1 MRFSPNPN
9 NCRPIIHTVDE
20 IDSSL
25 IGLYEFV
32 DPMLPQKPY
41 FILSHVDDVER
52 IVESLSTVIYPLR
65 LTYHTEGNITHVVLT
80 DVYCIDGIQAQE
92 FYNKILRMVPA
103 DDLIHLFDIRSN
115 SRLYGRYIRL
125 FDLDSSITGT
135 TGCLMIPDDDI
146 TTIRTIYD
154 YIMYYMPTYDLKW
167 LLPSYLTL
175 HSNSP

>member
-9 NCRPIIHTVDE
+9 NFRPIIRSVDE
-20 IDSSL
+20 IDNTL
-25 IGLYEFV
+25 VGWYEFV

-41 FILSHVDDVER
+41 FILSHVDNVDR
-52 IVESLSTVIYPLR
+52 IVEYLSTLIYPLR

-80 DVYCIDGIQAQE
+80 DVYCINGIQAQE
-92 FYNKILRMVPA
+92 FYNKILRLVTT

-125 FDLDSSITGT
+125 FNLDSSITDT
-135 TGCLMIPDDDI
+135 IGCLTLPVDDI
-146 TTIRTIYD
+146 TTIRSIYD

-175 HSNSP
+175 RSNSP